1 MANRGRSV
9 QKRDEVEGVVRKIM
23 EAYKSGPAEERKNRA
38 VPKTVLKYN
47 EY

>member
-23 EAYKSGPAEERKNRA
+23 EAYKSGPAEERKKEQSSSKNSF
-38 VPKTVLKYN
+38 
-47 EY
+47 EI